1 MSTSRPVSATVSA
14 AILETDLEID
24 LLDANPGRRYLK
36 VMLMRLR
43 IELLSA
49 AKALRGDLLDELW
62 KIIDDVN
69 ALRGK

>member
-1 MSTSRPVSATVSA
+1 MNASRPVSAAV
-14 AILETDLEID
+14 LEIDLEID

>member
-1 MSTSRPVSATVSA
+1 MSTTRSVGVAGLV
-14 AILETDLEID
+14 ID
-24 LLDANPGRRYLK
+24 QDDDVNPGRRYLK

-49 AKALRGDLLDELW
+49 AKALRGDLLDEFW